1 MNPCRTTMRNV
12 IGLIVLGM
20 LCGCSKA
27 PQTVEMPAPD
37 VTVAHPVQQ
46 EVTKYLEYT
55 GSTSALE
62 SVDLRARVKGF
73 LESVNFEPSSRVN
86 KGDVLF
92 VIDPKPYQAS
102 VEQAKAALDAK
113 KAALGLAQVEQEKA
127 KQLESK
133 EAISQIKYI
142 EATAKRDV
150 AQANVAKAQ
159 ADLEAAQLDLAY
171 TQVKTPITGRVGRN
185 LVDVGNLV
193 GAGENTLLT
202 TVVNDSSVYVYFNV
216 SELDLLPLMRKYRAD
231 TEGRSNKDDDVAVF
245 VGLADEKGY
254 PHQGVLDFTDTKVD
268 ASTGTMR
275 VRAVVKNH
283 TGILLPGLFVRV
295 RVPIDKSP
303 ALLVPDVAIMAD
315 QGGRYVMVV
324 DEKNVAEQRRIV
336 AGQQVDRMRVVEE
349 GLKETDRV
357 IINGIQRARPG
368 AKVNIVQSEPTGKKE
383 TGDAQAKSPKK

>member
-1 MNPCRTTMRNV
+1 MGTYRKTMLYA
-12 IGLIVLGM
+12 IGLVVLTI

-37 VTVAHPVQQ
+37 VTVAHPVKQ

-73 LESVNFEPSSRVN
+73 LESVNFVPSSRVT
-86 KGDVLF
+86 KGEVLF
-92 VIDPKPYQAS
+92 VIDPKPYKAREEEAQAS
-102 VEQAKAALDAK
+102 LDARKAALD
-113 KAALGLAQVEQEKA
+113 LAQVEQEKA

-133 EAISQIKYI
+133 EAISQIKYL

-150 AQANVAKAQ
+150 AKADVAKAQ
-159 ADLEAAQLDLAY
+159 ADLDAAKLNLEY
-171 TQVKTPITGRVGRN
+171 TQVKTPIDGRVGRN

-216 SELDLLPLMRKYRAD
+216 SELDLLPLVRKYRVDVESPSERGD
-231 TEGRSNKDDDVAVF
+231 TVPVY

-254 PHQGVLDFTDTKVD
+254 PHEGTLDFTDTKVD
-268 ASTGTMR
+268 SSTGTMR
-275 VRAVVKNH
+275 VRAIVKNH
-283 TGILLPGLFVRV
+283 SGVLLPGLFVRV

-324 DEKNVAEQRRIV
+324 DDKDVAEQRRITV
-336 AGQQVDRMRVVEE
+336 GQQVDRMRVVEE
-349 GLKETDRV
+349 GLKESDRV
-357 IINGIQRARPG
+357 IVNGIQRARPG
-368 AKVNIVQSEPTGKKE
+368 AKVNIVQSDAVSEKE
-383 TGDAQAKSPKK
+383 TASAQKSSPKK